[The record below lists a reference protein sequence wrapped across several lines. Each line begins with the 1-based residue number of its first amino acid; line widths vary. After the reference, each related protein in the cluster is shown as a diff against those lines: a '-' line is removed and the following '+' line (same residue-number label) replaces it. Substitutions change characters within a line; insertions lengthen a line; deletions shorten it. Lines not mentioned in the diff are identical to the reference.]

1 MKIHVPGV
9 LPGDPHDA
17 VLLENAHPPAWKNPA
32 PAERYDLVVIGGGT
46 GGLVSALG
54 AAGLGARV
62 ALVERGLLGGDC
74 LNYGCVPSK
83 GIIRA
88 ARAAQAVREAG
99 EFGVRTGPV
108 DVDFDAAMARMRR
121 LRARISRN
129 DSAQRLREH
138 GVDVFLGEARFVA
151 LDAVDVG
158 GVRLRFKRAILATGG
173 RAAELPFAGLA
184 EAGFLTNETVFA
196 LRQRPR
202 RLLVVGAGPIGC
214 ELAQT
219 FRRLGS
225 EVSVVALDPRV
236 LPKDDPDA
244 AAIIDTRLRAEG
256 IRLELGAKLVR
267 VDRSPEG
274 KTVLYERDG
283 ATGTVIGDEI
293 LLAAGRVPNV
303 EGLDLERAG
312 IVYSKKGVQVDD
324 RLRATNPRVY
334 AVGDVAARW
343 QFTHLADAQARIALQ
358 NALFF
363 GRKRASALVVPWCT
377 YTDPE
382 VAHVGL
388 TPQDLDE
395 ARVDHQTFTVPLQE
409 VDRAVLDGETDGFA
423 RLHAD
428 RRGKILGAT
437 LVGRHA
443 GETIGEMALAMTA
456 GLSMQDLART
466 IHPYPTQAEALKRAG
481 DLWMRGRLTPRAKR
495 VLSAVVR
502 LRR

>member
-1 MKIHVPGV
+1 MKAELPGV
-9 LPGDPHDA
+9 LPADPDDA
-17 VLLENAHPPAWKNPA
+17 ALLRNAHPPGWTNPS

-54 AAGLGARV
+54 GAGLGARV

-88 ARAAQAVREAG
+88 ARAVQAAHEAE

-108 DVDFDAAMARMRR
+108 QVDFAAAMARMRR
-121 LRARISRN
+121 MRARISRN
-129 DSAQRLREH
+129 DSAQRLREQ
-138 GVDVFLGEARFVA
+138 GVDVFLGNARFA
-151 LDAVDVG
+151 APDAVEVDG
-158 GVRLRFKRAILATGG
+158 TRLRFKRAILATGG
-173 RAAELPFAGLA
+173 RPADLPVPGLA

-196 LRQRPR
+196 LTERPR

-225 EVSVVALDPRV
+225 EVSMVALDPRV

-244 AAIIDTRLRAEG
+244 AAIIDARLRAEG
-256 IRLELGAKLVR
+256 IRLELGAKLIR
-267 VDRSPEG
+267 AGGSPEG
-274 KTVLYERDG
+274 KTIFYERGGVGG
-283 ATGTVIGDEI
+283 AVAGDEI

-312 IVYSKKGVQVDD
+312 IVWSKQGVQVDD
-324 RLRATNPRVY
+324 RLRTTNPRVH

-382 VAHVGL
+382 VAHVGF
-388 TPQDLDE
+388 TPRELQE
-395 ARVDHQTFTVPLQE
+395 RGAQHRTFTVPLTE
-409 VDRAVLDGETDGFA
+409 VDRAVIDGETEGFA

-428 RRGKILGAT
+428 PRGKVLGAT
-437 LVGRHA
+437 LVARHA
-443 GETIGEMALAMTA
+443 GESIGEISLAMTA
-456 GLSMQDLART
+456 GLSLGDLART

-481 DLWMRGRLTPRAKR
+481 DLWMRSRLTPRAKR
-495 VLSAVVR
+495 LLSAIVR